1 MPENVIHYGVK
12 GMKWG
17 VRKQRPTFSGK
28 RKGKTNAQRIYE
40 RVTKKKTTT
49 EKVKPAAA
57 PRRKKASEMSDD
69 ELRSVIS
76 RMQLERTYNQLTTKE
91 ISKGRKFV
99 NDVLYNSA
107 KATATTYTTKA
118 MTKAIEKL
126 LKNSSSSG
134 SS

>member
-1 MPENVIHYGVK
+1 MSDTIAHYGVK

-17 VRKQRPTFSGK
+17 VRKQRPTSSGK
-28 RKGKTNAQRIYE
+28 RKGKTNARRIYE
-40 RVTKKKTTT
+40 KISGKKDAQKKPKTTSS
-49 EKVKPAAA
+49 P
-57 PRRKKASEMSDD
+57 RKKRASEMSDE
-69 ELRSVIS
+69 ELRSVIN
-76 RMQLERTYNQLTTKE
+76 RMQMERTYAQLTSKE
-91 ISKGRKFV
+91 VSKGRKFV

>member
-1 MPENVIHYGVK
+1 MSDAIAHYGVK

-17 VRKQRPTFSGK
+17 VRKQRPTSSGK

-40 RVTKKKTTT
+40 RITKKK
-49 EKVKPAAA
+49 ESPAKPKPAVSS
-57 PRRKKASEMSDD
+57 RKKRASEMSDE
-69 ELRSVIS
+69 ELRSVIN
-76 RMQLERTYNQLTTKE
+76 RMQMERTYAQLTSKE
-91 ISKGRKFV
+91 VSKGRKFV